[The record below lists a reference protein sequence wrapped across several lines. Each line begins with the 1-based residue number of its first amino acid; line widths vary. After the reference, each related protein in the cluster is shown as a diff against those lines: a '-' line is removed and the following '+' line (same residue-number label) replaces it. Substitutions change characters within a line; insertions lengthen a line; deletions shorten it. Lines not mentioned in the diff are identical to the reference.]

1 MQRHAFL
8 LSCVYGLAACGG
20 TPTPPTAPS
29 VPAPPAAGSAAA
41 SAAPKADEPKKMSA
55 EDAAKQAAAID
66 ALTEGEAKKS
76 TCDPDHKAALEKLLD
91 ELEAG
96 VKAKKGD
103 DGQPLMIQTVD
114 KRTIAL
120 GPAPRTITMTVT
132 GRGTEVHVIAM
143 ALRDVSMDVMSAGT
157 AATTMRSPFQRTIAA
172 PKIDLP
178 KIGTV
183 TEFQS
188 DSRQIQIKPG
198 QPLEV
203 KLHGQGCTLV
213 AAFQKL

>member
-1 MQRHAFL
+1 MHRYALL
-8 LSCVYGLAACGG
+8 LSLSGLAACGG
-20 TPTPPTAPS
+20 APSPAVPSVPTPPS
-29 VPAPPAAGSAAA
+29 SA
-41 SAAPKADEPKKMSA
+41 SAAPGPKADAPKKNAA

-66 ALTEGEAKKS
+66 ALTEGEAKKGA
-76 TCDPDHKAALEKLLD
+76 CDPDHKAALDKLLD
-91 ELEAG
+91 ELEAA

-114 KRTIAL
+114 KRTLAL
-120 GPAPRTITMTVT
+120 GPAPRTITMSVT

-157 AATTMRSPFQRTIAA
+157 AATTMRSPFQRILTA
-172 PKIDLP
+172 PKIDVP
-178 KIGTV
+178 EIGTV
-183 TEFQS
+183 TDFQS